1 VITIEDETKYK
12 SWISW
17 DNRFHTMK
25 GFCGPFE
32 KHICGVRFEDA
43 VNSDEE
49 RYNKIV
55 GNFQICKIGSFA
67 HVIMVNPLHV
77 SLSQLAIACICTCSC
92 FNVSWI

>member
-1 VITIEDETKYK
+1 MIIIEDETKYK

-17 DNRFHTMK
+17 DNRFHSLK

-32 KHICGVRFEDA
+32 NHICGVGFEVV

-55 GNFQICKIGSFA
+55 ENFQNCMIESFV
-67 HVIMVNPLHV
+67 HVIMVNPLNV
-77 SLSQLAIACICTCSC
+77 SLS
-92 FNVSWI
+92 